1 MLPLRHGI
9 RGAPSPKV
17 PNHTARCVIQL
28 IVRSSQKCEQW
39 SSSKIASCLCC
50 THGYLCLTIQK
61 LSLQNITPAWVLHP
75 TGSASQVRESAQG
88 SAKKTHTIP
97 YPLPLPKQPLLYRSW
112 RSNQDCLLA

>member
-50 THGYLCLTIQK
+50 TRGYLCLNNTK
-61 LSLQNITPAWVLHP
+61 TVATKHHACV
-75 TGSASQVRESAQG
+75 GSAPDWFCFSG
-88 SAKKTHTIP
+88 SGVGSGVGEEDSYHSISTAFTKTTFA
-97 YPLPLPKQPLLYRSW
+97 LSVM
-112 RSNQDCLLA
+112 A